1 MTTLEGWMK
10 EGQVASYL
18 GVSRAW
24 LRKARFDVPCG
35 AHEALRRVGK
45 TFYWSPAGVNTLR
58 RQVRGESLDSP
69 APEKTQ
75 AADNERTPEP
85 ERFTVLKL
93 FANRHLLLA
102 EDAHGSSVR
111 VRVSDSSNFMP
122 KMVIKARQIEGD
134 LYELVGRAPRYRGRW

>member
-1 MTTLEGWMK
+1 MSCFEGWMK
-10 EGQVASYL
+10 EGQVAIYL

-24 LRKARFDVPCG
+24 LRKARFDVPG
-35 AHEALRRVGK
+35 APEALRRVGK

-58 RQVRGESLDSP
+58 RQVLGESLDSP

-75 AADNERTPEP
+75 AADNETTPEP
-85 ERFTVLKL
+85 ERCKVLRL
-93 FANRHLLLA
+93 FPNRHLLLA

-122 KMVIKARQIEGD
+122 KMVIKARQIERD